1 MAISR
6 VPRIR
11 WAWAASS
18 AARAGSGCLRLTPRI
33 TFQPLLSA
41 SVAKRWR
48 SVGVSVATAQDG
60 RGSPF
65 DVQKVMSTK
74 LAPKRITPGPRVF
87 MYWKRLPA
95 DGAVPARMLA
105 SKENPTKL
113 VPSLAPEPDPTVTV
127 AVAAGASSATG
138 AIDLSGRIRR
148 RGLMGVLGGG
158 VARSC
163 RWRSGLTSDV

>member
-1 MAISR
+1 MYFFFFQAEDGIRDADVTGVQTCALPIS
-6 VPRIR
+6 
-11 WAWAASS
+11 
-18 AARAGSGCLRLTPRI
+18 
-33 TFQPLLSA
+33 
-41 SVAKRWR
+41 
-48 SVGVSVATAQDG
+48 
-60 RGSPF
+60 
-65 DVQKVMSTK
+65 
-74 LAPKRITPGPRVF
+74 
-87 MYWKRLPA
+87 

-127 AVAAGASSATG
+127 AVAAGASSASAEPVPAASRVPVSKAATATG

-163 RWRSGLTSDV
+163 WRRSGLTSDV